1 MIVLAGDV
9 GGTNARLA
17 SVELNGGGARILHQ
31 RVYRSRDY
39 TALAPLVRGFCRELP
54 SIPRRACFGLAGPVV
69 DQECTATNLPWTVAV
84 GTLGEEIGIP
94 ATTLTNDLVAVG
106 HGLEL
111 LGAADLATLQ
121 AGVPVPRGPIGVIG
135 VGTGLGQ
142 GLVFWAGD
150 RRLVLPSE
158 GGHADFAPD
167 GRLQT
172 DLLEYLWRRLDHVSW
187 ERVLSGAGLVE
198 MYRFLAL
205 TQGPEHPAVQAEAE
219 LEDPASV
226 ITRHGLARTDPLSEQ
241 AVNLFCRTLG
251 AQAGNLALAIVA
263 TGGVYLAGGIAPR
276 LLDRLRNG
284 QFLAAFTR
292 KGRMCRLLSRIPVHV
307 IMNPNVGLLG
317 AAALAAGDQQP
328 TDEL

>member
-9 GGTNARLA
+9 GSTNARLA
-17 SVELNGGGARILHQ
+17 TVELNGGGARILHQ

-54 SIPRRACFGLAGPVV
+54 SVPRRACFGLAGPVV

-84 GTLGEEIGIP
+84 GTLGEEIG
-94 ATTLTNDLVAVG
+94 G
-106 HGLEL
+106 
-111 LGAADLATLQ
+111 
-121 AGVPVPRGPIGVIG
+121 PVPRGPIGVIG

-317 AAALAAGDQQP
+317 AAALAAGDRQP